1 MELPSVY
8 ANKIDKSI
16 NNNDDIYRSDNS
28 TKVVFRDA
36 RELIR
41 FFDRSGYAD
50 RLSVKLFYSD
60 NTDSVERLILF
71 RDDYFVNIDNKK
83 IYLKNIINFE
93 LQ

>member
-28 TKVVFRDA
+28 KKVVFRDV

-41 FFDRSGYAD
+41 FFDRSGYVD

>member
-16 NNNDDIYRSDNS
+16 NNNDDVYRSDNS
-28 TKVVFRDA
+28 KKMEFRDA

-41 FFDRSGYAD
+41 FFDRSGYTD
-50 RLSVKLFYSD
+50 RLGVKLFYSD
-60 NTDSVERLILF
+60 NTDSVEKLILF
-71 RDDYFVNIDNKK
+71 RNDYFVNIDNKK
-83 IYLKNIINFE
+83 IYLKDIINFE